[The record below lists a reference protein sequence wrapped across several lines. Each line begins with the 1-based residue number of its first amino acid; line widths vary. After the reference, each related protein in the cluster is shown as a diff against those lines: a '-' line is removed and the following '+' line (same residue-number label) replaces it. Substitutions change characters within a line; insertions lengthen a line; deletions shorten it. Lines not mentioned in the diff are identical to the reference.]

1 MNNLELLRGVPMFAG
16 LEDEHMRLLSAS
28 LGSQAFE
35 RGAMIFHQGS
45 VGNTLYLIVRGQVRI
60 YTNSQLGQEISVM
73 LFRDGDFFGELS
85 LLDGHE
91 RSASAVAMRATTTLT
106 LHRAAFL
113 QAIRTYPEIA
123 VTVLEQL
130 SARLR
135 HTNTYIE
142 HLAST
147 SAPQRVIRT
156 LLDLA
161 DQHGVLEQGTTRI
174 DLHLTQ
180 DDLASLA
187 GTTRET
193 VNRVLGGLR
202 DQGLIHIERA
212 RLSVLNLAQLEMLNV
227 EL

>member
-1 MNNLELLRGVPMFAG
+1 MDNLELLRGVPMFAR
-16 LEDEHMRLLSAS
+16 LSDEHLRLLSAN
-28 LGSQAFE
+28 LGSQTFA
-35 RGAMIFHQGS
+35 RATTIFHQGS
-45 VGNTLYLIVRGQVRI
+45 VGNMLYLIVHGQVRI
-60 YTNSQLGQEISVM
+60 YTNSQLGQEISVT
-73 LFRDGDFFGELS
+73 LFRNGDFFGELS
-85 LLDGHE
+85 LLDGRE
-91 RSASAVAMRATTTLT
+91 RSASAVAMRITTTLT

-123 VTVLEQL
+123 VSVLEEL

-161 DQHGVLEQGTTRI
+161 DQHGITEQGSTRI

-202 DQGLIHIERA
+202 EQGLISIERA
-212 RLSVLNLAQLEMLNV
+212 RLRVLNLSQLEMLNA
-227 EL
+227 EC

>member
-1 MNNLELLRGVPMFAG
+1 MNNLERLRGVPMFAR
-16 LEDEHMRLLSAS
+16 LDDEHLNLLSAS
-28 LGSQAFE
+28 LGSQTFP
-35 RGAMIFHQGS
+35 RGATIFHQGS
-45 VGNTLYLIVRGQVRI
+45 VGNTLYLIVSGQVRI
-60 YTNSQLGQEISVM
+60 YTSSLLGQEISVVV
-73 LFRDGDFFGELS
+73 FREGNFFGELS

-106 LHRAAFL
+106 LHRTAFL

-123 VTVLEQL
+123 VTVLEEL

-142 HLAST
+142 HLASI

-161 DQHGVLEQGTTRI
+161 DQHGIIEQGMTRI

-193 VNRVLGGLR
+193 VNRVLGSLR
-202 DQGLIHIERA
+202 EQGLIRVERA
-212 RLSVLNLAQLEMLNV
+212 RLSVLNLTQLEQV
-227 EL
+227 SV

>member
-1 MNNLELLRGVPMFAG
+1 MNNLELLRGVPMFAHLG
-16 LEDEHMRLLSAS
+16 DDHLRLLSAS
-28 LGSQAFE
+28 LGSQPFE
-35 RGAMIFHQGS
+35 RGATIFHQGS

-60 YTNSQLGQEISVM
+60 YTSSLLGQEISVT

-85 LLDGHE
+85 LLDGQE
-91 RSASAVAMRATTTLT
+91 RSASAVAMRDTTTLT

-113 QAIRTYPEIA
+113 HAVRTYPEIA
-123 VTVLEQL
+123 VAVLEQL

-202 DQGLIHIERA
+202 EQGLIRIERA

-227 EL
+227 EC